1 MDSNSTKYYSSKQE
15 KMIADHL
22 RWSVVTGSGSRSTHP
37 GDVES
42 DEWLGE
48 CKTHKGPGHKIK
60 FDHNV
65 WKKIVDEAASKY
77 KFPVL
82 FVDDGSQTM
91 RHTWCMFST
100 SPSVPCLSTN
110 YLLPIKSN
118 IIFDSDTMM
127 IHRRSIQTDEP
138 VIYVV
143 KFSSKVLF
151 VSTFEDFVEMF
162 SNFG

>member
-1 MDSNSTKYYSSKQE
+1 MDSNSAKYYSSKQE

-22 RWSVVTGSGSRSTHP
+22 GWSVVTGSGSRSTHP

-60 FDHNV
+60 FDHSV

-91 RHTWCMFST
+91 RNTWCMFHT
-100 SPSVPCLSTN
+100 SPSVECLSTN
-110 YLLPIKSN
+110 YLLPVKSN
-118 IIFDSDTMM
+118 IIFDSSVMEG
-127 IHRRSIQTDEP
+127 HRKSIQTDKP

-143 KFSSKVLF
+143 KNSDKVVF
-151 VSTFEDFVEMF
+151 ISTFNDFVDMF
-162 SNFG
+162 RIF